1 MRKTLLTTVSVLAL
15 GFGAAAYAD
24 DAATD
29 DLTTDTQTQ
38 VETDADL
45 NTGADANAET
55 DADAD
60 MSADTDTD
68 LDGDLS
74 ADTDTDLDAE
84 IDADLGAADVETDMN
99 ATASTLDAFTADELI
114 DSTVVGVDGE
124 EIAEVS
130 DLVLGDDNQVTD
142 VLVNVGGFL
151 GIGEKVVALD
161 VNQLQVSQDD
171 SGDTTIVTS
180 LTEEQL
186 EEMASFEA
194 SEDIRLQ
201 SGVDAGTY

>member
-15 GFGAAAYAD
+15 GFGTAAYAD
-24 DAATD
+24 DTAAD

-45 NTGADANAET
+45 NTGADI
-55 DADAD
+55 DAD
-60 MSADTDTD
+60 MSADTD
-68 LDGDLS
+68 L
-74 ADTDTDLDAE
+74 DTDL
-84 IDADLGAADVETDMN
+84 DADLGAAEVETDMN
-99 ATASTLDAFTADELI
+99 ATTSALGAFTAEELI
-114 DSTVVGVDGE
+114 DSTVIGADGDA
-124 EIAEVS
+124 IAEVS
-130 DLVLGDDNQVTD
+130 DLVLGADNQVTD

-161 VNQLQVSQDD
+161 VNELQVSQDE
-171 SGDTTIVTS
+171 SGDTMIVTS

-194 SEDIRLQ
+194 SEGIRLQ